1 MVSKLPGSAIGL
13 LLICIAV
20 GSLSAPGA
28 GNSRTVAEEGIR
40 IDVSAG
46 ARIRVENHFGPV
58 AADVWQEKYVSVAAT
73 IEGSD
78 RPFTRSPIVIENKAQ
93 QLSISVISTPIDP
106 HSRIRLAVKIPADA
120 HAEIITREG
129 NIVIRGLSASA
140 SLRSDSGDVRAELPN
155 PLNAEIS
162 ASSANA
168 VIKSELA
175 TPLSAGGHLFQTRV
189 GTAENVLRIITTRGT
204 ITLAVA
210 DPEIER
216 DVTSGPP
223 RLLGYEAATLKGG
236 GTPAKESQTEEVS
249 EGDVIRVDSQLA
261 TLNLSV
267 IDRNTN
273 RGIVDL
279 TQDDF
284 QLFEDGIKQQIFQF
298 ESSSAPFDLI
308 LLIDVSGSTRDMVKL
323 IRTAALRFVAAARPF
338 DRIAII
344 SFAGQPKLLSP
355 LTLDRKVL
363 QEGVEAIDTAAG
375 DTKVYDA
382 TDFALKQLT
391 PAKNHSRRTAIVL
404 MSDGLDGAIPGVQ
417 GDGSSLSYAELLG
430 TVREFDGVLYTLWL
444 NTEYE
449 SLNPL
454 DTQPEAFDMG
464 HDRTKEMAEA
474 GGGVFYEVERLEDL
488 AGTYERVVADLRTVY
503 SLAYRPTNKSRDGKW
518 RAIRVTVDRP
528 SAVARGKRG
537 FYAN

>member
-1 MVSKLPGSAIGL
+1 MVSRLPGSAIGL
-13 LLICIAV
+13 LLICIALR
-20 GSLSAPGA
+20 SLSASGA
-28 GNSRTVAEEGIR
+28 GTSNTVAEEGIR
-40 IDVSAG
+40 IDVSAR

-93 QLSISVISTPIDP
+93 QLSISIISTPIDP

-140 SLRSDSGDVRAELPN
+140 SLRSDAGDVRAELPN

-162 ASSANA
+162 ASSTNA

-175 TPLSAGGHLFQTRV
+175 TPLSAGGHLFQTRL
-189 GTAENVLRIITTRGT
+189 GTGENVLRIIATRGT
-204 ITLAVA
+204 ITLTVA

-216 DVTSGPP
+216 DVASAPP
-223 RLLGYEAATLKGG
+223 RLLGNELTTKGAG
-236 GTPAKESQTEEVS
+236 IPAKESQTEEVS

-273 RGIVDL
+273 RGIVGL
-279 TQDDF
+279 TQGDF
-284 QLFEDGIKQQIFQF
+284 QLFEDGIEQQIFQF
-298 ESSSAPFDLI
+298 ESSSAPFDLV
-308 LLIDVSGSTRDMVKL
+308 LLIDVSGSTREKVKL
-323 IRTAALRFVAAARPF
+323 IRAAALHFVAAARLV

-363 QEGVEAIDTAAG
+363 QDAVEVIDTAAG

-391 PAKNHSRRTAIVL
+391 RAKNPSRRTAIVL
-404 MSDGLDGAIPGVQ
+404 MSDGLDGGIPGVQ
-417 GDGSSLSYAELLG
+417 GDGSILSYAELLSG
-430 TVREFDGVLYTLWL
+430 VREFDGVLYTLWL

-454 DTQPEAFDMG
+454 DTQPEAFDTG

-474 GGGVFYEVERLEDL
+474 GGGVFYKVERLEDL
-488 AGTYERVVADLRTVY
+488 AGTYERVVADLSTVY

-528 SAVARGKRG
+528 SAVARGKHG
-537 FYAN
+537 YYAN

>member
-1 MVSKLPGSAIGL
+1 M
-13 LLICIAV
+13 ICIV
-20 GSLSAPGA
+20 LGSFGATGA
-28 GNSRTVAEEGIR
+28 GASATVAEEGIR
-40 IDVSAG
+40 IDVPAR

-93 QLSISVISTPIDP
+93 QLSISVIGTPIDP
-106 HSRIRLAVKIPADA
+106 NSHIRLAVKIPADA

-140 SLRSDSGDVRAELPN
+140 SLRSDGGDVRAELPN

-175 TPLSAGGHLFQTRV
+175 APLSAGGHFFQTRM
-189 GTAENVLRIITTRGT
+189 GTGENVLRIIANRGT

-210 DPEIER
+210 DPETER

-223 RLLGYEAATLKGG
+223 RLLGSEATMKGA

-261 TLNLSV
+261 TLNMSV

-273 RGIVDL
+273 RGIVGL
-279 TQDDF
+279 TQRDF
-284 QLFEDGIKQQIFQF
+284 QLFEDGIEQQIFQF

-323 IRTAALRFVAAARPF
+323 IRAAALRFVAAARPF

-363 QEGVEAIDTAAG
+363 QEGVDAIDTAAG

-391 PAKNHSRRTAIVL
+391 PAKNPSRRTAIVL
-404 MSDGLDGAIPGVQ
+404 MSDGLDGSIPGVQ
-417 GDGSSLSYAELLG
+417 GDGSRLSYAELLSS
-430 TVREFDGVLYTLWL
+430 VREFDGVLYTLWL
-444 NTEYE
+444 NSEYE

-454 DTQPEAFDMG
+454 DTQPEAFDIG

-474 GGGVFYEVERLEDL
+474 GGGVFYQVERLEDL
-488 AGTYERVVADLRTVY
+488 AGTYERVVADLGTVY
-503 SLAYRPTNKSRDGKW
+503 GLAYRPTNKSRDGKW

-528 SAVARGKRG
+528 SAVARGKHG
-537 FYAN
+537 YYAN

>member
-1 MVSKLPGSAIGL
+1 MVSGLPGSAIGL
-13 LLICIAV
+13 LLICIV
-20 GSLSAPGA
+20 LGSFGATGA
-28 GNSRTVAEEGIR
+28 GASATVAEEGIR
-40 IDVSAG
+40 IDVPAR

-93 QLSISVISTPIDP
+93 QLSISVIGTPIDP
-106 HSRIRLAVKIPADA
+106 NSHIRLAVKIPADA

-140 SLRSDSGDVRAELPN
+140 SLRSDGGDVRAELPN

-175 TPLSAGGHLFQTRV
+175 APLSAGGHFFQTRM
-189 GTAENVLRIITTRGT
+189 GTGENVLRIIANRGT

-210 DPEIER
+210 DPETER

-223 RLLGYEAATLKGG
+223 RLLGSEATMKGA

-261 TLNLSV
+261 TLNMSV

-273 RGIVDL
+273 RGIVGL
-279 TQDDF
+279 TQRDF
-284 QLFEDGIKQQIFQF
+284 QLFEDGIEQQIFQF

-323 IRTAALRFVAAARPF
+323 IRASALRFVAAARPF

-363 QEGVEAIDTAAG
+363 QEGVDAIDTAAG

-391 PAKNHSRRTAIVL
+391 PAKNPSRRTAIVL
-404 MSDGLDGAIPGVQ
+404 MSDGLDGSIPGVQ
-417 GDGSSLSYAELLG
+417 GDGSRLSYAELLSS
-430 TVREFDGVLYTLWL
+430 VREFDGVLYTLWL
-444 NTEYE
+444 NSEYE

-454 DTQPEAFDMG
+454 DTQPEAFDIG

-474 GGGVFYEVERLEDL
+474 GGGVFYQVERLEDL
-488 AGTYERVVADLRTVY
+488 AGTYERVVADLGTVY
-503 SLAYRPTNKSRDGKW
+503 SLAYRPMNKSRDGKW

-528 SAVARGKRG
+528 SAVARGKHG
-537 FYAN
+537 YYAN

>member
-1 MVSKLPGSAIGL
+1 MVSRSGSAIGL
-13 LLICIAV
+13 LLICIAL
-20 GSLSAPGA
+20 GSLSATGA
-28 GNSRTVAEEGIR
+28 GTSNTVAEEGIR
-40 IDVSAG
+40 IDVSAR

-140 SLRSDSGDVRAELPN
+140 SLRSDAGDVRAELPN

-168 VIKSELA
+168 VIKSDLA
-175 TPLSAGGHLFQTRV
+175 TPLSADGHLFQTRI
-189 GTAENVLRIITTRGT
+189 GTAEHVLKIIATRGT

-210 DPEIER
+210 DPAVEK

-223 RLLGYEAATLKGG
+223 RLLGYEATIKGA

-273 RGIVDL
+273 RGIVGL
-279 TQDDF
+279 TQGDF
-284 QLFEDGIKQQIFQF
+284 QLFEDGIEQQIFQF

-344 SFAGQPKLLSP
+344 SFAGQSKLLSP

-391 PAKNHSRRTAIVL
+391 PAKNPSRRTAIVL
-404 MSDGLDGAIPGVQ
+404 MSDGLDGGIPGVQ

-430 TVREFDGVLYTLWL
+430 SVREFDGVLYTLWL

-474 GGGVFYEVERLEDL
+474 GGGVFYQVERLEDL
-488 AGTYERVVADLRTVY
+488 AGTYERVAADLRTVY

-518 RAIRVTVDRP
+518 RKIRVTVDRP
-528 SAVARGKRG
+528 SAVARGKHG
-537 FYAN
+537 YYAN